1 MKAKEYLQKITFLDS
16 KIESNKERIKRY
28 KESAENKTSNL
39 SPNKVQ
45 TSTSKQK
52 MADAV
57 CSYSDLERIIKA
69 DEKKKQEIIDTISML
84 NPNESTVLYKCY
96 ADAMTLW
103 EISKDM
109 DRSYSWVSKM
119 HSRGVKNIQQI
130 LDSRKKAGD

>member
-16 KIESNKERIKRY
+16 KIESNKERIMRY